1 MGELHIDHRSVER
14 KVKRSTIIMK
24 TQLFVLFLTV
34 AATMAFNVREDP
46 ADTTTV
52 APTTVAPTTAAPT
65 TAAPTTAAATTAA
78 PTTAAPTTAK
88 PTTASPTTAG
98 PTGPTTAGPTGPTTA
113 GPTGTTASTDSPV
126 TTAGASHGIAS
137 FSIIVACALAKF
149 L

>member
-1 MGELHIDHRSVER
+1 MG
-14 KVKRSTIIMK
+14 KVKRNTIIIMK

-34 AATMAFNVREDP
+34 AATMAFNMGEDP
-46 ADTTTV
+46 TTEAPTPK
-52 APTTVAPTTAAPT
+52 PTTVAPTTASPT
-65 TAAPTTAAATTAA
+65 TAA
-78 PTTAAPTTAK
+78 
-88 PTTASPTTAG
+88 PTTAG

-113 GPTGTTASTDSPV
+113 GPTGPTTVPTDSPV

>member
-1 MGELHIDHRSVER
+1 MGELHIDHRSVES
-14 KVKRSTIIMK
+14 KVKRNTIIIMK

-34 AATMAFNVREDP
+34 AATMAFNVREDTTP
-46 ADTTTV
+46 KDTTV
-52 APTTVAPTTAAPT
+52 APTTVAPTTV
-65 TAAPTTAAATTAA
+65 A

-113 GPTGTTASTDSPV
+113 DPTGPTTASTDSPV

>member
-1 MGELHIDHRSVER
+1 MGRSVES
-14 KVKRSTIIMK
+14 KVKRNTLIMK

-34 AATMAFNVREDP
+34 AATMAFNVRKDP

-52 APTTVAPTTAAPT
+52 APTTVS
-65 TAAPTTAAATTAA
+65 